1 MQASEL
7 HAAGLGW
14 ALLCLRMRY
23 FGLERSN
30 SLQQCCWVALG
41 LSSIQWGMA
50 APTHQLF
57 APLVHPWGRKAP
69 QRCLERAEQLQQGHN
84 KGTLNFF
91 PEEPLAGWAQAGEHM
106 AVGRGDRMALLR
118 GHEVQVFKPKELSR
132 ENDLWKVLRTKN
144 SLSQRLQ
151 TQLNC
156 GRQAY
161 GQPLLGS
168 LGFHFK
174 ASFLSVF
181 INDVDI
187 GPECIPNNLCSVSE
201 AQMSH
206 RTTSQPPAAPAS
218 PRARSRCPAVVP
230 STLPIRIEE
239 ITPEMPKL

>member
-23 FGLERSN
+23 FSMERSN

-69 QRCLERAEQLQQGHN
+69 QRCLERAQQLQQGHN

-106 AVGRGDRMALLR
+106 VVGRGGRMALLR
-118 GHEVQVFKPKELSR
+118 GHEVQVFKPNKALTTAAR
-132 ENDLWKVLRTKN
+132 AA
-144 SLSQRLQ
+144 LQ
-151 TQLNC
+151 NKLMAQ
-156 GRQAY
+156 GY
-161 GQPLLGS
+161 W
-168 LGFHFK
+168 
-174 ASFLSVF
+174 
-181 INDVDI
+181 I
-187 GPECIPNNLCSVSE
+187 SVSVR
-201 AQMSH
+201 ATS
-206 RTTSQPPAAPAS
+206 RT
-218 PRARSRCPAVVP
+218 R
-230 STLPIRIEE
+230 L
-239 ITPEMPKL
+239 